1 MRVYLDDCYGAS
13 AVDYIVIFNCLID
26 LIGNS
31 FNCFGRILIIVLAI
45 AAIVIGVVVWN
56 NLEPN
61 SMPIWLQRII
71 NP

>member
-1 MRVYLDDCYGAS
+1 MTKKDTSEQGGS
-13 AVDYIVIFNCLID
+13 AFREAIRNN
-26 LIGNS
+26 G
-31 FNCFGRILIIVLAI
+31 GRILIIVLAI

-56 NLEPN
+56 NLDPN